1 METPIDE
8 SSPIASHDARRR
20 LRGERLGL
28 SARLGR
34 LVDVVLVIL
43 LVVGFAAF
51 VTLHVALSGVL
62 FFLEKPRWKGL
73 VALVVPPL
81 APLWGF
87 RAGRTRVSIAWL
99 SVLGMYVIARVVA
112 SFG

>member
-1 METPIDE
+1 M
-8 SSPIASHDARRR
+8 SFRSASGVPDFRTARSREDA
-20 LRGERLGL
+20 
-28 SARLGR
+28 ARLGA

-51 VTLHVALSGVL
+51 VSLHVALSGIL
-62 FFLEKPRWKGL
+62 FFAEKPRWKGL

-87 RAGRTRVSIAWL
+87 RAGRTRVSSAWL
-99 SVLGMYVIARVVA
+99 AVLGVYVVARVVA